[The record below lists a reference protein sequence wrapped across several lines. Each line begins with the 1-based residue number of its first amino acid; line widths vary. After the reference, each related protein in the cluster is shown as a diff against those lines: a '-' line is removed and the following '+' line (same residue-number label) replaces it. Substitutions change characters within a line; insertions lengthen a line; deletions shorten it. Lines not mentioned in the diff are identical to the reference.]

1 MIPSEIYDELITI
14 GEIGKL
20 ENLPKLATLFPPEGS
35 NAWGLY
41 ENTLFH
47 KYNSADL
54 INLFRG
60 LVICEKELK
69 WHCGSTTPAAHLY
82 QDIKNRGLDP
92 DYSLADWAFQYSDNE
107 YVPFGFIRH
116 GERTAYEYIQ
126 WKEDYHNRIIQEQ
139 IDKEG
144 RKKRKLEGARKIQEE
159 KRNIDNANRELY
171 AQIQKL
177 TPEKQVETILS
188 DSEHN
193 ILFYLPI
200 INSLI
205 DSSSVSQTILKPIVD
220 RLQTLKPTPTNKKL
234 INQILSKV

>member
-1 MIPSEIYDELITI
+1 MKPSEIHDELIAI
-14 GEIGKL
+14 GYKGVLDYIP
-20 ENLPKLATLFPPEGS
+20 NLSILYPQNGS
-35 NAWGLY
+35 NAYGLY
-41 ENTLFH
+41 HNDLSTQFDSE
-47 KYNSADL
+47 DL

-126 WKEDYHNRIIQEQ
+126 WEEDYHNRIIQEQ

-144 RKKRKLEGARKIQEE
+144 RKKRQLERARQIQEE

>member
-1 MIPSEIYDELITI
+1 MVPTEIYHELIAI
-14 GEIGKL
+14 GDKGIL
-20 ENLPKLATLFPPEGS
+20 NYMPKLSILFPPNGS
-35 NAWGLY
+35 NAYSLY
-41 ENTLFH
+41 HNDL
-47 KYNSADL
+47 SAQFDSEDL

-82 QDIKNRGLDP
+82 QDIKNRGLDQ

-126 WKEDYHNRIIQEQ
+126 WREDYHNRIIQEQ

-234 INQILSKV
+234 INLILSKV